1 MRQAFGRQQGV
12 PIVTA
17 QVLTSDHPSRW
28 ISADAADF
36 RNNFNRMAFELR
48 HDLSDHPLLQLDKL
62 AGLVERTLATRP
74 KDLHYDMGTFRVD
87 QSWIQTGARP
97 FTALEALDRIEN
109 AGAWFVVYKAE
120 QDPQYRDLI
129 DQGLGAIKA
138 MIGNNI
144 ESKIAKQEIIVF
156 ITSPNRVT
164 PYHIDRECNF
174 LFQIRGTKTVHVFDG
189 KDKEVISDEEIER
202 FWVWGWKHQQPPY
215 RKELQYRAK
224 SFKFEP
230 GKGAHIPV
238 NHPHWVEN
246 DNNVSISLSMN
257 FNFKDR
263 YRANVYRANHCLR
276 LMGVEPASFGKR
288 PILDYSKGVL
298 GKPMLH
304 GAEAL
309 ASLARLGR
317 KPAGQETGKQAT

>member
-1 MRQAFGRQQGV
+1 
-12 PIVTA
+12 VTA
-17 QVLTSDHPSRW
+17 TTRVSDQHSKW
-28 ISADAADF
+28 VSADPETF
-36 RNNFNRMAFELR
+36 RTCFNKQTFELR

-62 AGLVERTLATRP
+62 AGLAERTLATRP
-74 KDLHYDMGTFRVD
+74 KDLHYDMGPLRVD
-87 QSWIQTGARP
+87 QSWIQTEPLP
-97 FTALEALDRIEN
+97 FTALEAFERIEN
-109 AGAWFVVYKAE
+109 AGAWFVLYKAE
-120 QDPQYRDLI
+120 KDPEYRDLI

-156 ITSPNRVT
+156 VTSPNRIT

-189 KDKEVISDEEIER
+189 RDQEVISDEEIER

-215 RKELQYRAK
+215 RKHLQNRAT
-224 SFKFEP
+224 SYKFEP

-246 DNNVSISLSMN
+246 HNNVSISLSMN

-276 LMGVEPASFGKR
+276 LLGLKPTSPGRSSIGDYTKGIMG
-288 PILDYSKGVL
+288 KG
-298 GKPMLH
+298 MLH
-304 GAEAL
+304 GAESL
-309 ASLARLGR
+309 ESLARFAKR
-317 KPAGQETGKQAT
+317 SKPQDAPKAAT